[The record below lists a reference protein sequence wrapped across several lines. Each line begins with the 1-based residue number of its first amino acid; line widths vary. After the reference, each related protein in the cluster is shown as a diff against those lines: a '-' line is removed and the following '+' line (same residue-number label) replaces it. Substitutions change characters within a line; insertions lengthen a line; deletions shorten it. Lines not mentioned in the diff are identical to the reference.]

1 MGSVVFSDSY
11 STSIA
16 GYATYD
22 VRISY
27 SESYSISTNK
37 STIEIT
43 DVELRKQGNG
53 VNWGSL
59 PFFGDIKVN
68 GTTLISMDGGS
79 SVRVSLSG
87 DGYCSV
93 AIPSSG
99 SVDVSHNSDGTGSF
113 TMQLVGG
120 FSYSGDD
127 YFCALYQGS
136 PSQPFGV
143 AETSKSVSLTTRP
156 RASSV
161 SVSNGY
167 FGSNVPITIS
177 RHASSFTHTVK
188 VSCAGYSQ
196 TLMTKGSTY
205 PTVNWTPAVATY
217 APRITTAMSVR
228 ATVTCETYSG
238 STLVGTSTAT
248 CTLTLRAADVAPAV
262 SIATADPQGY
272 LSTYGRYVK
281 SKSKIKVT
289 LTNTL
294 RYGATL
300 ALTQITANGATYNS
314 SPATT
319 GVIASA
325 SNTSVTAKITDSRGQ
340 TATASATIAIYDYT
354 SPQINSFSVHRCNS
368 DGTLNNS
375 GAYMRVDYKVT
386 VTALGNNNSKT
397 LTLKYKKVSASSYT
411 SQAITLSAYTQT
423 GEVHNI
429 TADVNS
435 SYNVQLVLSDD
446 FTSATSTLTLP
457 TASTRIN
464 WKSGENGGIAFGK
477 VCEYDKTFE
486 IADDW
491 YLRYNN
497 YIPLNNVV
505 NKIPENADLNDYD
518 LPGVYAVDTYNNAIT
533 ITNIPSQ
540 NAGTL
545 RVFASTGRAIIA
557 SSTWKYLI
565 QEYITI
571 FGKRYYR
578 YGGSESGTA
587 VTWDAWRTVYDS
599 SDFPLSV
606 TRGAAD
612 NYTPVFAY
620 SDSGA
625 TLTVGNIAAKYFL
638 FGGHVCV
645 VSMRFNITNLG
656 THTNKENL
664 QISLPNNVT
673 PTLNTVAPVGVY
685 YTSGGVSNLVIRTNT
700 SGVLD
705 IVDGIGGNYSAGV
718 ITTGFQGL
726 FAVIVF

>member
-1 MGSVVFSDSY
+1 MGSVVFTDSY

-22 VRISY
+22 VRVSY

-37 STIEIT
+37 STVKIT
-43 DVELRKQGNG
+43 AVELRKQGNG

-68 GTTLISMDGGS
+68 GTTLISMNGGS

-120 FSYSGDD
+120 FSYAGYD

-217 APRITTAMSVR
+217 APRITTAMSAR

-411 SQAITLSAYTQT
+411 SRAITLSSYTQT

-429 TADVNS
+429 AADVNS

-446 FTSATSTLTLP
+446 FTSTTSTLTLP

-477 VCEYDKTFE
+477 VSEYDKTLE

-505 NKIPENADLNDYD
+505 NEIPSGADLNDYTT
-518 LPGVYAVDTYNNAIT
+518 PGVYAVTSNAIAQSLV
-533 ITNIPSQ
+533 NKPVGQ
-540 NAGTL
+540 AGTL
-545 RVFASTGRAIIA
+545 RVFCSNGKDIDNTHY
-557 SSTWKYLI
+557 KYLI
-565 QEYITI
+565 QEYISYR
-571 FGKRYYR
+571 GPRYYR
-578 YGGSESGTA
+578 YGVDEDVGAFS
-587 VTWDAWRTVYDS
+587 WDDWQTIYDS
-599 SDFPLSV
+599 SNFTDLTITATAGSGVTIRSFGFHQIGRIVFGYIYFDITSALSID
-606 TRGAAD
+606 AII
-612 NYTPVFAY
+612 
-620 SDSGA
+620 A
-625 TLTVGNIAAKYFL
+625 TLSG
-638 FGGHVCV
+638 
-645 VSMRFNITNLG
+645 
-656 THTNKENL
+656 
-664 QISLPNNVT
+664 SLPNPYDIYAT
-673 PTLNTVAPVGVY
+673 APLCNL
-685 YTSGGVSNLVIRTNT
+685 SGPAGMAYIARGKSNLIKAWSATPAGT
-700 SGVLD
+700 Y
-705 IVDGIGGNYSAGV
+705 NYAHFV
-718 ITTGFQGL
+718 YV
-726 FAVIVF
+726 AR

>member
-1 MGSVVFSDSY
+1 MGSVVFTDSY

-22 VRISY
+22 IRISY

-37 STIEIT
+37 STVEIT
-43 DVELRKQGNG
+43 AVELRKQGNSI
-53 VNWGSL
+53 NWGSL

-217 APRITTAMSVR
+217 APRITTAMSAT

-262 SIATADPQGY
+262 SIATTDPQGY

-294 RYGATL
+294 RHGATL
-300 ALTQITANGATYNS
+300 ALTQITANGSTYNS

-319 GVIASA
+319 DVIASA

-340 TATASATIAIYDYT
+340 TATASKTIAIYDYT
-354 SPQINSFSVHRCNS
+354 TPQINSFSVHRCNS

-386 VTALGNNNSKT
+386 VTALGNNNSKS

-411 SQAITLSAYTQT
+411 SRAITLSSYTQT

-429 TADVNS
+429 AADVNS

-446 FTSATSTLTLP
+446 FTSTTSTLTLP

-477 VCEYDKTFE
+477 VSEYDKTLE

-491 YLRYNN
+491 T
-497 YIPLNNVV
+497 V
-505 NKIPENADLNDYD
+505 KSW
-518 LPGVYAVDTYNNAIT
+518 G
-533 ITNIPSQ
+533 NIYVER
-540 NAGTL
+540 AGDAY
-545 RVFASTGRAIIA
+545 VSAKNSSTGNIV
-557 SSTWKYLI
+557 YLD
-565 QEYITI
+565 T
-571 FGKRYYR
+571 
-578 YGGSESGTA
+578 GSDHNHGIYSAG
-587 VTWDAWRTVYDS
+587 YLDS
-599 SDFPLSV
+599 SNVFHSAPKWIVYRTQGGDIRLGSAL
-606 TRGAAD
+606 GIAD
-612 NYTPVFAY
+612 GGT
-620 SDSGA
+620 GA
-625 TLTVGNIAAKYFL
+625 TYAAAA
-638 FGGHVCV
+638 
-645 VSMRFNITNLG
+645 RTNLG
-656 THTNKENL
+656 A
-664 QISLPNNVT
+664 IAM
-673 PTLNTVAPVGVY
+673 PTVIVKNATTSSSSADATYTV
-685 YTSGGVSNLVIRTNT
+685 SG
-700 SGVLD
+700 SGV
-705 IVDGIGGNYSAGV
+705 
-718 ITTGFQGL
+718 
-726 FAVIVF
+726 VIVFAGMLSDDTSDYGTFQSRIYYDGSIIMGEGTRWGSALNYMLGASTAVPIAVSNGKKIRIYLLNTKNGTKYVYRRFLCFGCTVS